1 MSRPREPLS
10 PETPIADLGFA
21 RVDTGRSRRQGIPEV
36 VLCTGKTPS
45 QVAEILEV
53 LVRSEGL
60 GIATRASRR
69 IYQVVKKRLPGA
81 RFHPEA
87 RIISAGTPWP
97 MQDGTPI
104 AVVSAGTS
112 DGVVVEEA
120 AVTAS
125 LLGHPV
131 ERIYDVGVAGLHRVL
146 SQVEPLRKASVV
158 VVVAGMDAALASV
171 VAGLVEAPVIAVP
184 TSQGYG
190 ATFEGLS
197 ALLSMLASC
206 VPGVAVVNIDNG
218 FGAAALAHR
227 IALAGRRR
235 PA

>member
-1 MSRPREPLS
+1 MRNSNQQLPSELAPV
-10 PETPIADLGFA
+10 DLGFA
-21 RVDTGRSRRQGIPEV
+21 RVDVGRSRRQGIPEV

-53 LVRSEGL
+53 LVRSDGL

-69 IYQVVKKRLPGA
+69 VYQVVKKRLPGA
-81 RFHPEA
+81 HFHPRA
-87 RIISAGTPWP
+87 GLIWAGTPLP
-97 MQDGTPI
+97 TRNDTPI
-104 AVVSAGTS
+104 VAVSAGTS
-112 DGVVVEEA
+112 DGPVVEEF

-125 LLGHPV
+125 VLGHPV
-131 ERIYDVGVAGLHRVL
+131 ERLNDVGVAGLHRVL
-146 SQVEPLRKASVV
+146 AEVERLRKSSVV

-171 VAGLVEAPVIAVP
+171 VAGLVDVPVIAVP

-190 ATFEGLS
+190 ATFDGLS

-218 FGAAALAHR
+218 FGAAVLAHR
-227 IALAGRRR
+227 MTLARRER
-235 PA
+235 R